1 VVYPALGEK
10 SKIYLL
16 SLHMKLSL
24 IKIFVKTVDKGSE
37 EFVSL
42 RENFP
47 KVSGVKQKERIFF
60 CPQIKYS
67 KSRPLAQN

>member
-1 VVYPALGEK
+1 VVYPTLGEK

-16 SLHMKLSL
+16 SLHIKLGL
-24 IKIFVKTVDKGSE
+24 IKIFVKAVDKGSE

-47 KVSGVKQKERIFF
+47 KISGVKKKERKKEFSFVHKLNI
-60 CPQIKYS
+60 
-67 KSRPLAQN
+67 RRADL